1 LLAFYLN
8 ISFTRLQGR
17 SAPLPVRHIT
27 PSAYIVAQKTS
38 WTCYVLLMVRKL
50 LLVAVALSLMTSFAF
65 TQQSSDDA
73 VKAVQN
79 LEQYRE
85 GLIKLWMNDF
95 GNLGRYRD
103 ANAKLALTNSNE
115 DRVVFMGDSITD
127 IWKFDKSFPGKPYV
141 NRGIGGQTT
150 PQMLIRFRPDVIDLD
165 PKVVVIL
172 AGTNDIS
179 GNTGPMTLA
188 EIEANLKTMAE
199 LARLHIIRVVMSSVL
214 PVNNYTERSKMFFPL
229 RPPSQILEL
238 NLWIKD
244 YCVQHD
250 CIYLDYFSAMVD
262 DKGMLKADLADDGL
276 HPNDKG
282 YAIMAPLAQKAI
294 EQALQAH

>member
-1 LLAFYLN
+1 MLY
-8 ISFTRLQGR
+8 
-17 SAPLPVRHIT
+17 IT
-27 PSAYIVAQKTS
+27 AVAYIVFADIS
-38 WTCYVLLMVRKL
+38 HRRWYVLRMFSNVAR
-50 LLVAVALSLMTSFAF
+50 LLVVVLAVSATAF
-65 TQQSSDDA
+65 GQPSPSDA

-85 GLIKLWMNDF
+85 KLIPLWMNDF
-95 GNLGRYRD
+95 GNLGRYREG
-103 ANAKLALTNSNE
+103 NAKLGLTNSNE

-127 IWKFDKSFPGKPYV
+127 IWKLEKYFPGKPYV

-188 EIEANLKTMAE
+188 EIEANLKTMTE
-199 LARLHIIRVVMSSVL
+199 LARIHGIRVVLSSVL

-229 RPPSQILEL
+229 RPSEQILEL
-238 NLWIKD
+238 NRWIKD
-244 YCVQHD
+244 YCVRHD

-262 DKGMLKADLADDGL
+262 DKGLLKADLADDGL

-282 YAIMAPLAQKAI
+282 YTLMAPLAQKAI
-294 EQALQAH
+294 DQALALAK